1 MRNTKP
7 LWTIPTDI
15 ADIIADDEMWEDDR
29 WSPVLL
35 TLIGGTSYKG
45 RDIPISWQIE
55 FEPTNEAFTAPNEKI
70 AKLGLDAS
78 GYGWANVIAS
88 VVGKYHPELADE
100 LQFGDTDESACV
112 IWVESEQSCKLLM
125 DVVWELVHG
134 SQR

>member
-1 MRNTKP
+1 M
-7 LWTIPTDI
+7 
-15 ADIIADDEMWEDDR
+15 
-29 WSPVLL
+29 

-55 FEPTNEAFTAPNEKI
+55 FEPADESFTVPNEKI
-70 AKLGLDAS
+70 VKLGLDAN

-88 VVGKYHPELADE
+88 VVGKHHPELAAE

-125 DVVWELVHG
+125 GVVWDLVHG